1 MRATEAAVVDVR
13 KVSAYVRH
21 FTTRNQSML
30 PTWIY
35 GAVALSIA
43 LVAFGIGQ
51 FIPGM
56 GIVFVALAS
65 TIWTAYSVSRRNEY
79 KRNR

>member
-1 MRATEAAVVDVR
+1 
-13 KVSAYVRH
+13 
-21 FTTRNQSML
+21 ML
-30 PTWIY
+30 PAWIY
-35 GAVALSIA
+35 GAVALLIA

-51 FIPGM
+51 FIPGT